1 MTQLPEKEYLYG
13 ILWTIMSDAVREL
26 VATGVKNRSQL
37 EQDDKGNF
45 IEVTEELK
53 DAILSL
59 YSMKSKYFKQQTCNN
74 L

>member
-1 MTQLPEKEYLYG
+1 MP
-13 ILWTIMSDAVREL
+13 DAVREL
-26 VATGVKNRSQL
+26 VATGVKNRSPL
-37 EQDDKGNF
+37 EQDDKGNL

>member
-1 MTQLPEKEYLYG
+1 
-13 ILWTIMSDAVREL
+13 MSDDVREL

-37 EQDDKGNF
+37 EQDDKGNL

-53 DAILSL
+53 DAIISL

-74 L
+74 